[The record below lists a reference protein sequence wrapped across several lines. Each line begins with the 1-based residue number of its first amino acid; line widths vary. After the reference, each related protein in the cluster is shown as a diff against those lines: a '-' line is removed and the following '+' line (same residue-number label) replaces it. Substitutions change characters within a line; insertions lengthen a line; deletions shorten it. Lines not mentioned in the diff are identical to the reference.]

1 MLYFLRTAYSFHVKF
16 CRYLFMKFLRIPQF
30 FLIKFCRNVVSTT
43 QRDNS
48 FGALLLYYF
57 LVIKFFGGR
66 SGINVTINTLT
77 KFFHGRS
84 TSNWS
89 HYVIC
94 GTHFRL
100 SSSIFSETYNH
111 FLSKLVLCYLY
122 YSESNLN
129 KNCQSISTLY
139 QLSALDF
146 IWALFM
152 TTT

>member
-16 CRYLFMKFLRIPQF
+16 CRYLFMKFFRIPQS
-30 FLIKFCRNVVSTT
+30 FLIKFCRNVISAT

-48 FGALLLYYF
+48 FGALLLQYF
-57 LVIKFFGGR
+57 LIIKFFGGR
-66 SGINVTINTLT
+66 SGINLTINTLT
-77 KFFHGRS
+77 KFFHGKS

-89 HYVIC
+89 QYVIFWDAFLIKFLYF
-94 GTHFRL
+94 FRN
-100 SSSIFSETYNH
+100 NH

-129 KNCQSISTLY
+129 KNFWSISTLY